1 MAYQVQKLSR
11 FVAQNAALADLPF
24 GIVKGLPITP
34 RQALEMLRRNESVTE
49 IIQAMATAGMD
60 PPQEDWRLTEAYYE
74 SLLRL
79 PGPKPKIYSLG
90 QPEMTLEEALMHVR
104 LRDEKGQE
112 LLKSYQGML
121 NEMARRMK

>member
-1 MAYQVQKLSR
+1 MAYQIQKLSR
-11 FVAQNAALADLPF
+11 FIAQNQALADLPF

-34 RQALEMLRRNESVTE
+34 RQALDMLNRGESVAE
-49 IIQAMATAGMD
+49 VIQAMTIAGMN
-60 PPQEDWRLTEAYYE
+60 PPQEDWRLVEAYYE
-74 SLLRL
+74 SLLRQ
-79 PGPKPKIYSLG
+79 PGPKPKIYSIG

-112 LLKSYQGML
+112 FLKSYQGML